1 MSLFV
6 GAIVSQTD
14 RTIATAPRPVTIIRA
29 TRGWS
34 ALNLSD
40 LWAHREML
48 YFLIWSDLKLRY
60 KQTSLGAFWA
70 VLQPFLTMVVY
81 SVFLGR
87 LARVPSDGIPY
98 PLFVYTALVP
108 WTYFSNALSQSSLSL
123 LRYERVITK
132 VYFPRLIVPLSAVAA
147 GLVDLGI
154 TFVLLV
160 GIVIYYGL
168 MPGLAIVMLP
178 VFVLVATVTALA
190 VSLWLSALNVQYRDV
205 RYTVP
210 FLVQVWMFVSPVIY
224 PSSLVPE
231 RWHLLYGLNP
241 MAGVVEGFRWSLLGQ
256 DNPSVP
262 IMAASFSMTLII
274 LIGGLYYFR
283 RMERTFADVV

>member
-1 MSLFV
+1 MSQ
-6 GAIVSQTD
+6 SES
-14 RTIATAPRPVTIIRA
+14 TIGLPPQVTVIRPTS
-29 TRGWS
+29 GWL
-34 ALNLSD
+34 ALNLAD
-40 LWAHREML
+40 IWAHRELL

-60 KQTSLGAFWA
+60 KQTSLGAVWA
-70 VLQPFLTMVVY
+70 VLQPLLTMVVY

-87 LARVPSDGIPY
+87 LARVPSDGIAY
-98 PLFVYTALVP
+98 PVFVYTALVP
-108 WTYFSNALSQSSLSL
+108 WTYFANALTQSSLSL
-123 LRYERVITK
+123 IRHERVITR
-132 VYFPRLIVPLSAVAA
+132 VYFPRLIIPLSAISA

-160 GIVIYYGL
+160 GIVIYYGI
-168 MPGLAIVMLP
+168 MPGVAILLLPLFVML
-178 VFVLVATVTALA
+178 ATVTALA

-210 FLVQVWMFVSPVIY
+210 FLTQVWMFVTPVIY
-224 PSSLVPE
+224 PSSLIPD
-231 RWHLLYGLNP
+231 RWHVLYGLNP

-262 IMAASFSMTLII
+262 ILIASAVMTIVI
-274 LIGGLYYFR
+274 LVGGLYYFR

>member
-1 MSLFV
+1 MN
-6 GAIVSQTD
+6 QTD
-14 RTIATAPRPVTIIRA
+14 VTINSTQRPVTIIRP
-29 TRGWS
+29 THGWS

-60 KQTSLGAFWA
+60 KQTSLGAVWA
-70 VLQPFLTMVVY
+70 VLQPLMTMIVY
-81 SVFLGR
+81 SIFLGR

-108 WTYFSNALSQSSLSL
+108 WTYFSNALSSSSLSL

-160 GIVIYYGL
+160 GIVFYYGL
-168 MPGLAIVMLP
+168 MPGLAIVLLP
-178 VFVLVATVTALA
+178 LFVLLATVTALA

-210 FLVQVWMFVSPVIY
+210 FLTQVWMFITPVIY

-241 MAGVVEGFRWSLLGQ
+241 MAGVVEGFRWTLLGQ

-262 IMAASFSMTLII
+262 ILLASSSMTLLI
-274 LIGGLYYFR
+274 LVGGLYYFR

>member
-1 MSLFV
+1 MRQPDS
-6 GAIVSQTD
+6 IRIPT
-14 RTIATAPRPVTIIRA
+14 TNPAPRTVTVIRP

-34 ALNLSD
+34 ALNLAD

-60 KQTSLGAFWA
+60 KQTSLGAVWA
-70 VLQPFLTMVVY
+70 VLQPLMTMIVY
-81 SVFLGR
+81 SIFLGR

-98 PLFVYTALVP
+98 PLFVYSALVP
-108 WTYFSNALSQSSLSL
+108 WTYFSNALSSSSLSL
-123 LRYERVITK
+123 IRYERVITK
-132 VYFPRLIVPLSAVAA
+132 VYFPRLIVPFSAVSA
-147 GLVDLGI
+147 GLVDLSI
-154 TFVLLV
+154 TFILLV
-160 GIVIYYGL
+160 GIVLYYGM
-168 MPGLAIVMLP
+168 MPGVAIVLLP
-178 VFVLVATVTALA
+178 LFVLLATATALA

-210 FLVQVWMFVSPVIY
+210 FLTQVWMFVTPVIY

-256 DNPSVP
+256 ANPSVP
-262 IMAASFSMTLII
+262 ILLASSSMTLVI
-274 LIGGLYYFR
+274 LVGGLYYFR

>member
-1 MSLFV
+1 
-6 GAIVSQTD
+6 
-14 RTIATAPRPVTIIRA
+14 
-29 TRGWS
+29 
-34 ALNLSD
+34 
-40 LWAHREML
+40 
-48 YFLIWSDLKLRY
+48 
-60 KQTSLGAFWA
+60 
-70 VLQPFLTMVVY
+70 VVY

-98 PLFVYTALVP
+98 PVFVYTALVP
-108 WTYFSNALSQSSLSL
+108 WTFFANALTQSSLSL
-123 LRYERVITK
+123 IRYERVITK
-132 VYFPRLIVPLSAVAA
+132 VFFPRLIIPMSAIAG

-154 TFVLLV
+154 AFILLV
-160 GIVIYYGL
+160 GIVMYYGIV
-168 MPGLAIVMLP
+168 PGIAILMLP
-178 VFVLVATVTALA
+178 LFVLLATVTALA

-210 FLVQVWMFVSPVIY
+210 FITQVWMFVTPVIY
-224 PSSLVPE
+224 PASLVPE

-256 DNPSVP
+256 SSPSFP
-262 IMAASFSMTLII
+262 IMLASGTMTCLI

>member
-1 MSLFV
+1 MNQPES
-6 GAIVSQTD
+6 
-14 RTIATAPRPVTIIRA
+14 ATMPSAAQITVLRPSA
-29 TRGWS
+29 GWS
-34 ALNLSD
+34 ALNLKD
-40 LWAHREML
+40 IWAHRELL

-60 KQTSLGAFWA
+60 KQTSLGAVWA
-70 VLQPFLTMVVY
+70 VLQPLLTMVVY

-98 PLFVYTALVP
+98 PVFVYTALVP
-108 WTYFSNALSQSSLSL
+108 WTYFSNALTQSSLSL
-123 LRYERVITK
+123 IRHERVITK
-132 VYFPRLIVPLSAVAA
+132 VFFPRLIIPLSAVAA

-154 TFVLLV
+154 TFILLV
-160 GIVIYYGL
+160 GIVVYYGIVPGIAIL
-168 MPGLAIVMLP
+168 MMP
-178 VFVLVATVTALA
+178 VFIVVATVTALA

-210 FLVQVWMFVSPVIY
+210 FLTQVWMFVTPVIY

-231 RWHLLYGLNP
+231 RWHVLYGLNP

-256 DNPSVP
+256 ENPSVP
-262 IMAASFSMTLII
+262 ILLMSATMTLVI

>member
-1 MSLFV
+1 MSQAESSSTLV
-6 GAIVSQTD
+6 
-14 RTIATAPRPVTIIRA
+14 IAPSITVIRPS
-29 TRGWS
+29 RGWS
-34 ALNLSD
+34 ALNLAD
-40 LWAHREML
+40 LWAHRELL

-60 KQTSLGAFWA
+60 KQTSLGAVWA

-81 SVFLGR
+81 SIFLGR

-98 PLFVYTALVP
+98 PVFVYTALVP
-108 WTYFSNALSQSSLSL
+108 WTFFANALSQSSLSL
-123 LRYERVITK
+123 IRYERVITK
-132 VYFPRLIVPLSAVAA
+132 VFFPRLIIPMSAIAG

-154 TFVLLV
+154 AFVLLV
-160 GIVIYYGL
+160 GIVMYYGI
-168 MPGLAIVMLP
+168 MPGIALLMLP
-178 VFVLVATVTALA
+178 LFVLLATVTALA

-210 FLVQVWMFVSPVIY
+210 FLTQVWMFMTPVIY
-224 PSSLVPE
+224 PASLVPE

-256 DNPSVP
+256 SSPSFP
-262 IMAASFSMTLII
+262 IMLASGTMTMLI

>member
-1 MSLFV
+1 MSQ
-6 GAIVSQTD
+6 SES
-14 RTIATAPRPVTIIRA
+14 TIGLPPQVTVIRPTS
-29 TRGWS
+29 GWS
-34 ALNLSD
+34 ALNLAD
-40 LWAHREML
+40 IWAHRELL

-60 KQTSLGAFWA
+60 KQTSLGAVWA
-70 VLQPFLTMVVY
+70 VLQPLLTMVVY

-87 LARVPSDGIPY
+87 LARVPSDGIAY
-98 PLFVYTALVP
+98 PVFVYTALVP
-108 WTYFSNALSQSSLSL
+108 WTYFANALTQSSLSL
-123 LRYERVITK
+123 IRHERVITR
-132 VYFPRLIVPLSAVAA
+132 VYFPRLIIPLSAISA

-160 GIVIYYGL
+160 GIVIYYGI
-168 MPGLAIVMLP
+168 MPGVAILLLP
-178 VFVLVATVTALA
+178 LFVLLATVTALA

-210 FLVQVWMFVSPVIY
+210 FLTQVWMFVTPVIY
-224 PSSLVPE
+224 PSSLIPD
-231 RWHLLYGLNP
+231 RWHVLYGLNP

-262 IMAASFSMTLII
+262 ILIASAVMTIVI